1 MAEWSD
7 HEWKLLIGGEL
18 VDGANGTSPIVN
30 PATEEVVGLAPEA
43 SVDQAL
49 DAARAAQEAFP
60 AWSATPVAE
69 RAAML
74 RAVTDQLMKLQVDL
88 VPLIISETGAT
99 LTVGSRMQVP
109 VAIERFE
116 RYARDAGKNL
126 GIPLPPSA
134 VAATPLAP
142 GALMGAYVNRQPV
155 GAVACISPYNFPLTN
170 IAGKIAPAL
179 AVGCTVVIKPAPQ
192 DPLAILVLGEI
203 MRDVGFPPG
212 VVNVVTSVDVGPA
225 VVLTETRDIDMVS
238 FTGSTVAGQA
248 IYKAAG
254 GTMKRLLLELGG
266 KGAAVVFEDAD
277 LDLAVTAIGSVW
289 AFHSGQICTAPTRA
303 IVHQSRYQEL
313 VDRLAAMAGVLPV
326 GDPLSEDTIVGPLI
340 SAAQRDRVEAYVGAG
355 VDEGANVVVDGRK
368 PGNVEQGFYVA
379 PTLLAECTAD
389 MKPVREEIFGPVV
402 VVVPFD
408 DDDEAVAIAN
418 STDFGL
424 YDYVFTRDSEKGFRT
439 AGRLRSGN
447 VGINTAQRNMEAPFG
462 GFKMSGIGRDGG
474 DFGLLAY
481 TEMQSVMWPG

>member
-1 MAEWSD
+1 MADWSD

-30 PATEEVVGLAPEA
+30 PATEEAVGLAPEA

-74 RAVTDQLMKLQVDL
+74 RAVTDQLMKYQADL

-126 GIPLPPSA
+126 GIPLPPSV

-142 GALMGAYVNRQPV
+142 GALMGSYVNRQPV

-179 AVGCTVVIKPAPQ
+179 AVGCTVVVKPAPQ
-192 DPLAILVLGEI
+192 DPLAILLLGEI

-212 VVNVVTSVDVGPA
+212 VVNVVTSTAVEPA
-225 VVLTETRDIDMVS
+225 VALTETRDIDMVS

-248 IYKAAG
+248 IYKAG
-254 GTMKRLLLELGG
+254 GNTMKRLLLELGG
-266 KGAAVVFEDAD
+266 KGAAVVFDDAD
-277 LDLAVTAIGSVW
+277 LDVAVTAIASVW

-303 IVHQSRYQEL
+303 IVHRSRYQEL
-313 VDRLAAMAGVLPV
+313 VDRLAAMAGALPV

-355 VDEGANVVVDGRK
+355 VDEGANVIVDGRK
-368 PGNVEQGFYVA
+368 PGNVDRGFYVA

-389 MKPVREEIFGPVV
+389 MSPVREEIFGPVV

-424 YDYVFTRDSEKGFRT
+424 YDYVFTADSEKGFRT